1 MYQARKLNSDVY
13 VMIMHWTVMY
23 MSWSCIEQWCICH
36 DHACKRIDL
45 TSVSTILLLDVG
57 TVPTVECFIF
67 QFMSSDIKF
76 PGSDCWLLSYIT
88 SDYYPHPFNICN
100 DHACCGIEFPLFPF
114 DVGSVPTVRNALFF
128 QLLLVIASYLG
139 VVVGCCCYA
148 KSDCYL
154 RPLNIYQN
162 TSLFS
167 SCLQLTY
174 YWLTY

>member
-1 MYQARKLNSDVY
+1 
-13 VMIMHWTVMY
+13 MY

-100 DHACCGIEFPLFPF
+100 DHACCDIEFPLFLRYFHPMLDLF
-114 DVGSVPTVRNALFF
+114 DSAECFVFPIITSNSQLPGCGSW
-128 QLLLVIASYLG
+128 LLLLRKIRLLPPSSQHIPKYQLVLIMFTVDILLTYLLT
-139 VVVGCCCYA
+139 
-148 KSDCYL
+148 KL
-154 RPLNIYQN
+154 R
-162 TSLFS
+162 FS
-167 SCLQLTY
+167 SFRHR
-174 YWLTY
+174 WP